1 MNERNLE
8 AAVRTA
14 DYSDALRR
22 AMSQAPTGRQMTIDG
37 TFVVSVYT
45 DDPENVL
52 LQPAN
57 GTVVM
62 WDDGGTLRLRG
73 YTRATGWQTL

>member
-1 MNERNLE
+1 MNDRNLE
-8 AAVRTA
+8 ATVRIA

-22 AMSQAPTGRQMTIDG
+22 AMSQSPTGTQMAIDG
-37 TFVVSVYT
+37 TFVLSVYT
-45 DDPENVL
+45 DDPADVL

-62 WDDGGTLRLRG
+62 WDDAGTLRLRG

>member
-1 MNERNLE
+1 MNESSLE
-8 AAVRTA
+8 ATVRTA
-14 DYSDALRR
+14 DYTDALRR
-22 AMSQAPTGRQMTIDG
+22 TMSQAPTGRQMTIDG

-45 DDPENVL
+45 DDPSTVL

>member
-1 MNERNLE
+1 
-8 AAVRTA
+8 
-14 DYSDALRR
+14 
-22 AMSQAPTGRQMTIDG
+22 MSQAPTGRQMAIDG

-45 DDPENVL
+45 EDPAGVL
-52 LQPAN
+52 LSPSN

-62 WDDGGTLRLRG
+62 WDDAGTLRLRG

>member
-8 AAVRTA
+8 ATVRTA
-14 DYSDALRR
+14 DYTDALRR

-45 DDPENVL
+45 DNPADRSEEHTSE
-52 LQPAN
+52 LQSH
-57 GTVVM
+57 
-62 WDDGGTLRLRG
+62 
-73 YTRATGWQTL
+73 

>member
-1 MNERNLE
+1 MAEE
-8 AAVRTA
+8 ATVRTA
-14 DYSDALRR
+14 DYEGALRR

-37 TFVVSVYT
+37 TFVLSVYT
-45 DDPENVL
+45 DDPADVL

-62 WDDGGTLRLRG
+62 WDDAGTLRLRG

>member
-1 MNERNLE
+1 MNERNIE
-8 AAVRTA
+8 ATVRTA
-14 DYSDALRR
+14 DYTDALRR

-45 DDPENVL
+45 DDPSTVL

>member
-1 MNERNLE
+1 MNERNIE
-8 AAVRTA
+8 ATVRTP
-14 DYSDALRR
+14 DYTDALRR

-45 DDPENVL
+45 DDPSTVL